1 MRISKLFIVEFAI
14 VLALAAVI
22 TQSMILSN
30 QTMHFQQ
37 LVLTY
42 YEDKTMD
49 FSADVTPLVRS
60 LGFVSLLTLVFGL
73 TIGAAMTLTAATGG
87 NLAQGRARGLAQLG
101 EYEKALMISGLVNV
115 TKTQE
120 GTTYQVT
127 EMGRRFLTEFAYLQR
142 KVEEQALVHQET

>member
-1 MRISKLFIVEFAI
+1 
-14 VLALAAVI
+14 
-22 TQSMILSN
+22 MILSN
-30 QTMHFQQ
+30 QKMHFQQ

-60 LGFVSLLTLVFGL
+60 LGVVNLLTLVFGL
-73 TIGAAMTLTAATGG
+73 TIGAAMALTAGG
-87 NLAQGRARGLAQLG
+87 NLVQGRAKGLAQLG
-101 EYEKALMISGLVNV
+101 EYDKALMISGLVNI
-115 TKTQE
+115 TKTQR

-142 KVEEQALVHQET
+142 KVEEQTLAHQETLS